1 MVRQV
6 YLPLLAQQ
14 AGAGKS
20 SKLSAAEAK
29 VPAGEMAASLDRFST
44 HVNHMIHELQGA
56 ASALFNASYSFAFQL
71 VNSRKAC
78 WQVGRVRDG
87 RAAALSCLYGLPAAA
102 NFAAAAAAAANASA
116 VKSSCTCHD

>member
-1 MVRQV
+1 M

-56 ASALFNASYSFAFQL
+56 ASALFNASYSFALQL
-71 VNSRKAC
+71 VNSRKAWLAG
-78 WQVGRVRDG
+78 WQGAQRQG
-87 RAAALSCLYGLPAAA
+87 SCLQLLVRPAC
-102 NFAAAAAAAANASA
+102 
-116 VKSSCTCHD
+116 SC